1 MPLAFGD
8 SLLICIGKVGEQII
22 GRGIAP
28 KASRTRPL
36 CLRNTDAKSVA
47 AVVAHCLTPGQ
58 KSHVVDTANGF
69 VAERQLVS
77 NAVAI
82 DTYARTHSWH
92 WMDDVWLAFWD
103 FASAFPSIAHSWL
116 LFVIRLIGMPCRM
129 TNFISSLYNLNRV
142 VCIVSNRV
150 LMYILQAY
158 CKAVLYQV
166 YLSRS
171 SRNHL
176 SLM

>member
-1 MPLAFGD
+1 MIFRKVSSTAPGPDGLPYTAWKSAGVYGRIVLLGITDWMMQGLCMPLAFGD

-22 GRGIAP
+22 GRGNAP

-82 DTYARTHSWH
+82 DTYARIHSWH
-92 WMDDVWLAFWD
+92 
-103 FASAFPSIAHSWL
+103 
-116 LFVIRLIGMPCRM
+116 
-129 TNFISSLYNLNRV
+129 
-142 VCIVSNRV
+142 
-150 LMYILQAY
+150 
-158 CKAVLYQV
+158 
-166 YLSRS
+166 
-171 SRNHL
+171 
-176 SLM
+176 